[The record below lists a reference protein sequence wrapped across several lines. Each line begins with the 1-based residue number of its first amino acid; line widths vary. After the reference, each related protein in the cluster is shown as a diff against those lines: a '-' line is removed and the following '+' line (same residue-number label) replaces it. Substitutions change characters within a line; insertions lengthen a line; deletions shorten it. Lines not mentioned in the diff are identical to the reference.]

1 MTTQV
6 FVVTVIRKMFFPA
19 NVWVSFA
26 KIGEARSAGRLAP
39 VDGIESG
46 KDMGPCTF

>member
-1 MTTQV
+1 MWPEQSVQNRTPIFIEV
-6 FVVTVIRKMFFPA
+6 FGQA
-19 NVWVSFA
+19 LSFA
-26 KIGEARSAGRLAP
+26 KIGEARNAGRLAP